1 MKCPRRG
8 LYAITQVDGKS
19 DAQVLDDVEA
29 ALKTG
34 VVMLQYRDK
43 NPVKSVALALGLKRL
58 CAEHQIPF
66 IVNDDV
72 NLAAQ
77 IDADGVH
84 LGQHDVS
91 LAHAKATLG
100 DGAII
105 GVSCYN
111 SLQYALDAEQAGASY
126 VAFGRFFPS
135 DTKPLATPAH
145 IETLRLAKQQLA
157 VPIVAIGGILPENG
171 GLLVDA
177 GADLLAVVGGV
188 FNSEPQASVSA
199 YLPLFL

>member
-8 LYAITQVDGKS
+8 LYAITQLDHKS
-19 DAQVLDDVEA
+19 HRQVFNDVEA
-29 ALKTG
+29 ALKSG
-34 VVMLQYRDK
+34 IVMLQYRDK
-43 NPVKSVALALGLKRL
+43 ASVKSVKLAQELKRV
-58 CAEHQIPF
+58 CAEYQIPF

-77 IDADGVH
+77 INADGIH

-91 LAHAKATLG
+91 LAEARAKLG
-100 DGAII
+100 DDAII
-105 GVSCYN
+105 GISCYN

-135 DTKPLATPAH
+135 GTKPLATPAH
-145 IETLRLAKQQLA
+145 IETLRNARRQLT

-171 GLLVDA
+171 GLLVNA

-188 FNSEPQASVSA
+188 FNGEPEASVSA
-199 YLPLFL
+199 YLPLFI